1 MSLLKHK
8 SISGRVFDTVN
19 ILIFVVFGL
28 ICLLPFL
35 YVLSASLSDPSELI
49 KHDFILFPV
58 GFTLSAYKYVLFTSA
73 TLSRALL
80 VSVLVTVAGTL
91 IDLSLTCLISYPLS
105 HKDFFGYKIVMPL
118 VIFTLVFSGGMIPT
132 YIIVQKLGLLNSF
145 WSILLPS
152 SVSAFNVIV
161 FISFFKALPRELEE
175 AAKIDGCNDL
185 VILGRIILP
194 TSKPLLATFTLM
206 FAVAHW
212 NDWFDFVLYINND
225 KMWPVQV
232 WLRQIIVSTSSAIG
246 NELITPNYTPPT
258 QVVQYSVIIIATIPI
273 LIVYPFL
280 QKYFAKGML
289 IGSVKG

>member
-1 MSLLKHK
+1 
-8 SISGRVFDTVN
+8 
-19 ILIFVVFGL
+19 
-28 ICLLPFL
+28 
-35 YVLSASLSDPSELI
+35 
-49 KHDFILFPV
+49 
-58 GFTLSAYKYVLFTSA
+58 
-73 TLSRALL
+73 
-80 VSVLVTVAGTL
+80 
-91 IDLSLTCLISYPLS
+91 
-105 HKDFFGYKIVMPL
+105 
-118 VIFTLVFSGGMIPT
+118 
-132 YIIVQKLGLLNSF
+132 
-145 WSILLPS
+145 
-152 SVSAFNVIV
+152 
-161 FISFFKALPRELEE
+161 
-175 AAKIDGCNDL
+175 
-185 VILGRIILP
+185 
-194 TSKPLLATFTLM
+194 M